1 MTITHEDGALTAR
14 LTGEIDHHTAA
25 YMRSAVDAAFART
38 RPKELILDFS
48 GVSFMDSSGV
58 GLALGRYKKTREAG
72 CTLVLAGL
80 SQRDKRMMKLS
91 GMQNKEGI
99 EFR

>member
-1 MTITHEDGALTAR
+1 MTITQENGALTAR

-25 YMRSAVDAAFART
+25 YLRSGIDAAFVRT
-38 RPKELILDFS
+38 KPKELILDFS

-58 GLALGRYKKTREAG
+58 GLALGRFKKTREAG
-72 CTLVLAGL
+72 CTLVLTGL
-80 SQRDKRMMKLS
+80 SERDKRMMKLS

>member
-1 MTITHEDGALTAR
+1 MTITQNDGVMTAH
-14 LTGEIDHHTAA
+14 LTGEIDHHTAG
-25 YMRSAVDAAFART
+25 YLRSAVDAAFIRT
-38 RPKELILDFS
+38 SPRKLILDFS

-80 SQRDKRMMKLS
+80 SDRDKRMMKLS
-91 GMQNKEGI
+91 GMQNMKGV

>member
-1 MTITHEDGALTAR
+1 MTITQDGGEMTAL

-25 YMRSAVDAAFART
+25 YMRSAIDAAFVRQKPET
-38 RPKELILDFS
+38 LVLDFS
-48 GVSFMDSSGV
+48 GVTFMDSSGV
-58 GLALGRYKKTREAG
+58 GLALGRYKKTKDAR

-80 SQRDKRMMKLS
+80 NERDKRMMKLS
-91 GMQNKEGI
+91 GMQKMEGI

>member
-1 MTITHEDGALTAR
+1 MTITQDGGEMTAL

-25 YMRSAVDAAFART
+25 YMRSAIDATFVRQ
-38 RPKELILDFS
+38 RPETLVLDFA
-48 GVSFMDSSGV
+48 GVTFMDSSGV

-80 SQRDKRMMKLS
+80 SDRDKRMMKLS
-91 GMQNKEGI
+91 GMQNMKGV

>member
-1 MTITHEDGALTAR
+1 MTITQDDGVLTAR
-14 LTGEIDHHTAA
+14 LTGELDHHTAA
-25 YMRSAVDAAFART
+25 YMRCSIDAAFVRI

-58 GLALGRYKKTREAG
+58 GLALGRYKKTRETG
-72 CTLVLAGL
+72 CTLVLTGL
-80 SQRDKRMMKLS
+80 SDRDRRMMKLS

>member
-1 MTITHEDGALTAR
+1 MTKTAQTERLITENLGLVHACANRFRGRGVEYEDLFQAGC
-14 LTGEIDHHTAA
+14 
-25 YMRSAVDAAFART
+25 
-38 RPKELILDFS
+38 
-48 GVSFMDSSGV
+48 V

-80 SQRDKRMMKLS
+80 SDRDKRMMKLS
-91 GMQNKEGI
+91 GMQDMKGV

>member
-1 MTITHEDGALTAR
+1 MTITQENGSMTAR

-25 YMRSAVDAAFART
+25 YLRHAIDASFVRI
-38 RPKELILDFS
+38 RPDRLILDFS
-48 GVSFMDSSGV
+48 GVTFMDSSGV
-58 GLALGRYKKTREAG
+58 GLALGRYRQTRAAG
-72 CTLVLAGL
+72 GTLVLTGL
-80 SQRDKRMMKLS
+80 SDRDRRMMQLS